1 LPPKDQRDHPPYL
14 EESQWQEQY
23 IRIYLPSWAENGL
36 KRQNRLLKSSVC
48 LLDFRT
54 INCMVID
61 MDGSFGY
68 DPGLGS
74 ISYHLP

>member
-48 LLDFRT
+48 LLD
-54 INCMVID
+54 
-61 MDGSFGY
+61 
-68 DPGLGS
+68 LEQ
-74 ISYHLP
+74 